1 MTSLTAPHM
10 IPWWV
15 PVANTMPVAW
25 RRRTTLDTPG
35 LHTNRS
41 AEHNR
46 EATAPAH
53 HGQHHHPRPLRHV
66 SVVRIIC
73 RVQHGSAQLSGR
85 TQEFGN
91 PVEQNGRRMGEIM
104 AAGGGG
110 CCRRCWPAEPA
121 EEERA
126 QAQHKPREKSG
137 VTKWEE
143 EEEEEEEK
151 EKEKEVGKSHRGG
164 RCCSAAWPTFADAA
178 ALVGGLTV
186 ALGRRRTATQ
196 PSSGPSWLGHPHAQR
211 DNCCGCCCPPIFG
224 RNGNG
229 VVIVFRRLHDPIV
242 SILVLFNGVRAAD
255 RHLAVLAL
263 PEPAGT
269 ASHGSAKEIQE
280 GTGGG
285 GEGSPFSLVG

>member
-1 MTSLTAPHM
+1 MSCLPLAELKVSVYAQIYVH
-10 IPWWV
+10 I
-15 PVANTMPVAW
+15 VAYRRAFFRSVGVRQLALVAVEND
-25 RRRTTLDTPG
+25 RNCLQEQRQ
-35 LHTNRS
+35 NEES
-41 AEHNR
+41 AG
-46 EATAPAH
+46 
-53 HGQHHHPRPLRHV
+53 HGQ
-66 SVVRIIC
+66 
-73 RVQHGSAQLSGR
+73 QQQQL
-85 TQEFGN
+85 
-91 PVEQNGRRMGEIM
+91 
-104 AAGGGG
+104 
-110 CCRRCWPAEPA
+110 
-121 EEERA
+121 
-126 QAQHKPREKSG
+126 KEK
-137 VTKWEE
+137 
-143 EEEEEEEK
+143 EEEEK